1 MLKRLRQKKTA
12 KKIWVILAILIVPAF
27 VLWGLGGVWR
37 SRGESGYVGKILG
50 RKISVLEYTDAL
62 QATRNQAIIQ
72 FGDNLSEIQKRLNLE
87 SQAWERLI
95 LLAEAKRRHTNVSD
109 SDVIELIESYPFFQR
124 KGQFN
129 NKIYSEMLRYV
140 FRTQPRIFEE
150 QIRQNLMLSKFF
162 KQATDKIGISEEEI
176 KREYRKANEEISIY
190 YIAGLPSDFAK
201 DLNPSDEEIK
211 DYFAKNALEFKQPL
225 SFNLDYIVSESEN
238 KIKAVAVHLNK
249 KSDFQKL
256 AKETDLAVKETGL
269 FAQTDP
275 IPGIG
280 WSPQILNL
288 ISKFTIG
295 EFSPLIQM
303 DKNFYILRLR
313 EKKEAYIPDF
323 EKIKDKVK
331 ERVIKNR
338 SKEIARAKIEE
349 AFKKLKELYAL
360 NPKTVDFNKIAKEYG
375 LKSDSTDLFKYGSY
389 VEGIG
394 ASDSFWVNALELKD
408 EDFSQIIDMPSG
420 FYIIKLKSRVPVE
433 EKKFEEEKTEFS
445 KKALL
450 EKKEEYFTIFL
461 EELKRRGQ

>member
-27 VLWGLGGVWR
+27 VLWGVGGVWR

-238 KIKAVAVHLNK
+238 KIKAVAGHLNK

-338 SKEIARAKIEE
+338 SKEIARAKIEGG
-349 AFKKLKELYAL
+349 FKKLKELYAL

>member
-338 SKEIARAKIEE
+338 SKEIARAKIEG